1 MGGGGGG
8 GGGTHF
14 SQHTFHDPKE
24 IFKNFFGTSNPF
36 ESFYNMGGNQSF
48 FNDGLDG
55 METEDPFASLGG
67 LGSGLGANFGP
78 RNAPFRSQSF
88 NVGSN
93 SGGKKDKMQD
103 PAVEHDLYVSL
114 DDINKASGS
123 HQEDEDNTE
132 SPRQ

>member
-1 MGGGGGG
+1 M
-8 GGGTHF
+8 
-14 SQHTFHDPKE
+14 
-24 IFKNFFGTSNPF
+24 
-36 ESFYNMGGNQSF
+36 
-48 FNDGLDG
+48 DG

-93 SGGKKDKMQD
+93 STPKKDKMQD

-114 DDINKASGS
+114 DDINKVGHSILSDQNYALVYGWSFIMIRTICYNS
-123 HQEDEDNTE
+123 
-132 SPRQ
+132 